1 MLKEIINKEIERQGY
16 TIVRWKDTLKYGWSI
31 EVIKNDRL
39 TTLFVEE
46 IVAEMI
52 SKEMQNK

>member
-16 TIVRWKDTLKYGWSI
+16 TIIRWKDTLKHGWSI
-31 EVIKNDRL
+31 EVTKNNHF

-52 SKEMQNK
+52 NKEMQNK